1 MVSEAGAGPAARSD
15 ADGAV
20 AGPALADHDA
30 AAVGRLRDF
39 DARHGGDAVAV
50 IEHLGRN
57 GARMVVVAPNGEF
70 GDAVVSSVPAAA
82 QVCQRAGLPVREWD
96 RELTALVTMTPADRR
111 RMAGQGR

>member
-1 MVSEAGAGPAARSD
+1 VNDGPGGTPTD
-15 ADGAV
+15 
-20 AGPALADHDA
+20 PEPPLAEHDA

-57 GARMVVVAPNGEF
+57 GARIVVVAPNGEF
-70 GDAVVSSVPAAA
+70 GDAVVGSVPAAE
-82 QVCQRAGLPVREWD
+82 QVCRRAGLPVREWD

-111 RMAGQGR
+111 RMAGQGH